1 MRVSSVER
9 VAIWCRAIRTQTLKP
24 EHAHVASRNVFL
36 RVFLQTGAKLPSK
49 TPAVLTVPLSVRA
62 RRSRVALAKLRLSS
76 RRARHSSDPPPPP
89 PPLGTFADT
98 DSPLNKSSSSTSQ
111 PSPAPPPSVGGGTY
125 PGSVN
130 SDARSSF
137 AAGGGGGGNAPPP
150 PCPPIAEPAPPK
162 PKLPPTGFALAGGGR
177 SGAIG
182 ATTGVGGARVAG
194 VGVGADVA
202 SDVDAANGSTAPPLE
217 PAEVCDGA
225 AEGAE
230 GVLAASAGASL
241 SVGIRPRSTRS
252 IIDRMIFVTTASC
265 FLFSPGA
272 SMSGESSGM
281 ILDAVRTSPAAADT
295 RSATPATHINVA
307 AVASTFNSRCN
318 VDSVESHSGGPKPSH
333 TFPTVTSAF
342 TRTAAAVVFSAVAWS
357 FGRMS
362 FFTAAGVT
370 LAHAAAVCFSASS
383 CTLISTSSIPLT
395 TAPMTVR
402 SNVSR
407 VVTRPASVG
416 TARRIASSAS
426 PDASTS
432 TGDNAGSVEAVKS
445 SGL

>member
-98 DSPLNKSSSSTSQ
+98 YSPLNKSSSSTSQ

-177 SGAIG
+177 SGVQQQQRRAQ
-182 ATTGVGGARVAG
+182 RHLCRR
-194 VGVGADVA
+194 
-202 SDVDAANGSTAPPLE
+202 PPSRQS
-217 PAEVCDGA
+217 C
-225 AEGAE
+225 
-230 GVLAASAGASL
+230 
-241 SVGIRPRSTRS
+241 S
-252 IIDRMIFVTTASC
+252 I
-265 FLFSPGA
+265 
-272 SMSGESSGM
+272 
-281 ILDAVRTSPAAADT
+281 
-295 RSATPATHINVA
+295 
-307 AVASTFNSRCN
+307 
-318 VDSVESHSGGPKPSH
+318 
-333 TFPTVTSAF
+333 
-342 TRTAAAVVFSAVAWS
+342 
-357 FGRMS
+357 
-362 FFTAAGVT
+362 
-370 LAHAAAVCFSASS
+370 
-383 CTLISTSSIPLT
+383 
-395 TAPMTVR
+395 
-402 SNVSR
+402 
-407 VVTRPASVG
+407 
-416 TARRIASSAS
+416 
-426 PDASTS
+426 
-432 TGDNAGSVEAVKS
+432 
-445 SGL
+445 